1 MDHAQPYSFALEAKQ
16 TEWQRNAQRKFS
28 EVVPTVV
35 PSHVAP
41 GWGRRDL
48 RCGFAYRSARRGIG
62 RFPFL
67 LLLLTLPVPTKAI
80 GAQWQLFSPQRG
92 AM

>member
-1 MDHAQPYSFALEAKQ
+1 MDHAQLYSCAMEAKQ
-16 TEWQRNAQRKFS
+16 TEWKRNAQRKFT

-41 GWGRRDL
+41 GWGRRDW
-48 RCGFAYRSARRGIG
+48 RCGFAYRSAPRGIE
-62 RFPFL
+62 RFLFL
-67 LLLLTLPVPTKAI
+67 LLLLTLPLPTKAI